1 MEIILT
7 IVSTIVS
14 TMVIFYAF
22 QRLTVLKEKKLVEKI
37 MQESIDL
44 FKRNNPERYKKI
56 KKLHKEWGKQ
66 LVYSGHLGM
75 YRDGSESDRQMNIQ
89 QDAKVDA
96 LRKELEREVELAH
109 FKHYVKEVMRKY
121 GSDERLTLALLN
133 YQSGTYSGT
142 AATIIS
148 KIDIGFEHLPADR
161 LL

>member
-1 MEIILT
+1 METILT
-7 IVSTIVS
+7 ILFTLI
-14 TMVIFYAF
+14 IFYIF
-22 QRLTVLKEKKLVEKI
+22 QRLTVLKEKRLVEKI

-44 FKRNNPERYKKI
+44 FKRKNPEQYKKI
-56 KKLHKEWGKQ
+56 KRLHKEWGKQ

-75 YRDGSESDRQMNIQ
+75 YRDGSESDRQENIR

-96 LRKELEREVELAH
+96 LRKELEREVELAC
-109 FKHYVKEVMRKY
+109 FRHYVNEVMRKY

-133 YQSGTYSGT
+133 YQSGGYTGT
-142 AATIIS
+142 EATIIS